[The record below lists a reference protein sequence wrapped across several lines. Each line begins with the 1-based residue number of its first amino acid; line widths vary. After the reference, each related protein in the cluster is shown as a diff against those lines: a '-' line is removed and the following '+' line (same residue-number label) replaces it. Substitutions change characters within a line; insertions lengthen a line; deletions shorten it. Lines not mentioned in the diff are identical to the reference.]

1 MDRPRIVFMGT
12 PEFAVG
18 SLAALFDME
27 DSVEVVAVV
36 TQPDK
41 PKGRG
46 QALAIPPVKA
56 LALARGVPV
65 LQPPRLRTPPFSEVL
80 RTLSPDVCVVT
91 AYGKILPPDL
101 LAVPRLGCVNVHAS
115 LLPRFRG
122 AAPIQWAIAHGDAET
137 GVCLM
142 LMDEGLDTGPVLACR
157 RQPIAA
163 DETSASLH
171 PKLAALGGQLLRE
184 ELPRYLR
191 GELQARPQPAE
202 GAVYAPMIQKDDG
215 RLDFTRS
222 ARELERRVRA
232 FTPWPGA
239 FTQLEGARLKVH
251 RVQVGQGRGEPGTL
265 LCASPAGLEVAC
277 AEGSL
282 LLQELQ
288 LEGKRAMSAA
298 DFLSGRRLAPGSR
311 PFGAGPAPAAS
322 PAAPEEGA

>member
-1 MDRPRIVFMGT
+1 MSRPRIVFMGT
-12 PEFAVG
+12 PEFAVA
-18 SLAALFDME
+18 SLEACFDVG
-27 DSVEVVAVV
+27 DVVAVV

-41 PKGRG
+41 PKGRSG
-46 QALAIPPVKA
+46 APTAPPVKERA
-56 LALARGVPV
+56 LEKGLPV
-65 LQPPRLRTPPFSEVL
+65 LQPQKLRTPPFSQVL
-80 RTLSPDVCVVT
+80 RTLSPDLCVVT

-122 AAPIQWAIAHGDAET
+122 AAPIQWAIAHGDEET

-163 DETSASLH
+163 DETSAGLH
-171 PKLAALGGQLLRE
+171 QKLAALGGALLRE

-191 GELQARPQPAE
+191 GELKAVAQPAE

-251 RVQVGQGRGEPGTL
+251 RVQVGQGQGEPGTL
-265 LCASPAGLEVAC
+265 LAAGPAGLEVAC
-277 AEGSL
+277 GSGSL

-298 DFLSGRRLAPGSR
+298 DFLAGRKLTPGSR
-311 PFGAGPAPAAS
+311 PFGAAPAA
-322 PAAPEEGA
+322 AGAEKERA